1 MKVWLVFKSYPTLA
15 AVNDDLDVVSAD
27 VREVV
32 AVCGTEEKAE
42 ALRAEFQALSDSDVE
57 QFDCDPVE
65 YSVSEW
71 DVE

>member
-15 AVNDDLDVVSAD
+15 VVNDDLDIVFSD

-32 AVCGTEEKAE
+32 AVCKTKKKAE
-42 ALRAEFQALSDSDVE
+42 ALRDEFQALSDSNVE